1 MSTVTLI
8 KESLLQLFY
17 PHLCA
22 GCGSDTLPVN
32 SQLCVKCIYS
42 LPLSGFEQQ
51 AGNPVEKMLTGRI
64 EFEKATAQLYFTKHS
79 ALQQI
84 MHEFKYKSNK
94 DLGHQLGLMMGNQL
108 LQSGGFNDV
117 DALIPLPLHESKKRK
132 RGYNQADI
140 LCNGIAEIMKI
151 PVITDAVV
159 RPDATETQ
167 TKKNRTERWENM
179 EGKFTLLN
187 QNQIENK
194 HVLLVD
200 DVITT
205 GATLE
210 ACGVELLKATGVRLS
225 IATLCYASKI

>member
-1 MSTVTLI
+1 MNTVTLI

-22 GCGSDTLPVN
+22 GCGSDTLPPS
-32 SQLCVKCIYS
+32 SQLCIKCIHA
-42 LPLSGFEQQ
+42 LPLSGFEKQTD
-51 AGNPVEKMLTGRI
+51 NPVEKILSGRI

-79 ALQQI
+79 SLQHI
-84 MHEFKYKSNK
+84 MHAFKYKSNK
-94 DLGHQLGLMMGNQL
+94 DLGHQLGLIMGNHL
-108 LQSGGFNDV
+108 WQSHRFEEV
-117 DALIPLPLHESKKRK
+117 DALIPLPLHKSKKRK
-132 RGYNQADI
+132 RGYNQAEV
-140 LCNGIAEIMKI
+140 LCNGIAEIMSI
-151 PVITDAVV
+151 PVVTDAVI

-167 TKKNRTERWENM
+167 TKKNRTDRWKNM
-179 EGKFTLLN
+179 EGKFALANKNL
-187 QNQIENK
+187 IENK

-210 ACGVELLKATGVRLS
+210 ACGQELLQVSGVKLS